1 MKTKAG
7 KINLVTLGCSK
18 NTVDS
23 EVLMG
28 QLNANG
34 MEVEHESER
43 EGAQT
48 VIINTCGFIENAKEE
63 SIQTILNF
71 AEQKRNG
78 QLEKLIVMGCLSE
91 RYKSE
96 LEKEIPEVDAY
107 FGTHHVPEILN
118 SLGANYKAELLGE
131 RKLTTPTHY
140 AYVKISEGCNRPCSF
155 CAIPLM
161 RGQHVSKPFEQLE
174 AEIKGLV
181 KNGTK
186 EVLLIAQDT
195 TYYGLDLYNE
205 RKLPDLLRRIS
216 DIDGLEW
223 IRLHY
228 AYPSQF
234 PLEALKVMS
243 ERSNICKYI
252 DMPLQHISDNMLKI
266 MRRGIT
272 KKRTAELVDTIREQ
286 VPGIAFRTT
295 LLVGHPGE
303 TEKDQNEL
311 LEFIA
316 EKKFERLGVF
326 TYSHEENTAAHQMS
340 DSISAKLKQSRADE
354 VMQLQQQISD
364 QINQGRVG
372 GIFKVLID
380 KVDGD
385 YFIGRTEYDSPEVDN
400 EVLVPKNQFLR
411 LGDFANIRITSAAEF
426 DLFGEVVR

>member
-43 EGAQT
+43 AGAQT

-372 GIFKVLID
+372 GIFKVLFD

>member
-372 GIFKVLID
+372 GIFKVLFD